1 MKSRADDTAPG
12 AHLGDWRSN
21 ADFFASGR
29 LDGWKLALSEANQ
42 ALYQTL
48 APQRADPVLRAWLE
62 GGRAKSGDPRR
73 L

>member
-1 MKSRADDTAPG
+1 MD
-12 AHLGDWRSN
+12 N
-21 ADFFASGR
+21 AAFFASGR
-29 LDGWKLALSEANQ
+29 LDGWKDVLTEANQ

-62 GGRAKSGDPRR
+62 GGRAKAGDPRR